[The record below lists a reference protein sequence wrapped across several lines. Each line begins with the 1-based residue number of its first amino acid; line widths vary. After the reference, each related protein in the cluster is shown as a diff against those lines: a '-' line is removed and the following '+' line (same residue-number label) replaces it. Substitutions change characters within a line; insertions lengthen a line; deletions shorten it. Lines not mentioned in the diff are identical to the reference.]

1 MKKILILTGALMLS
15 AATFS
20 AGDIKDF
27 QTQMNVLE
35 KEFQTLL
42 QKEDQKY
49 AQERARAASAG
60 KELEAQRELSKK
72 ISKSLNE
79 LQQMKSSVFYKTEY
93 DTLVAKYQTTLR
105 ELDSVMKQ
113 EQDIIA
119 NFNRIE
125 ASKNAK

>member
-1 MKKILILTGALMLS
+1 MKKILILTGAFILS

-20 AGDIKDF
+20 TGEIKNF

-42 QKEDQKY
+42 QREDQRY
-49 AQERARAASAG
+49 AQERTRAASAG
-60 KELEAQRELSKK
+60 KELEAQHELYKK
-72 ISKSLNE
+72 ISKSLSE
-79 LQQMKSSVFYKTEY
+79 LQQMKSSIFYKTEY
-93 DTLVAKYQTTLR
+93 DTLMAKYQTTLS
-105 ELDSVMKQ
+105 ELDNVMKR

-119 NFNRIE
+119 SFNKIE